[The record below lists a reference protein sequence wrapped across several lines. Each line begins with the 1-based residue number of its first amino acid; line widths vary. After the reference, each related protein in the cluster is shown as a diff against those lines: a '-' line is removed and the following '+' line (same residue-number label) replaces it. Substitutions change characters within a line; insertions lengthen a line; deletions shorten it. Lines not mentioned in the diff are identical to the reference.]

1 MAKISNQEAYP
12 LISNLSGSDY
22 LVLTDADSNPIEKQ
36 TKTVTVNQLAGY
48 INGSGGEGLCS
59 PYIVLQNVDSCD
71 NPYNSNVAVI
81 SNNYTSSD
89 QVGIYNFVTKTGHT
103 PGAETPNDL
112 FYGTFNRIVYNGT
125 DPIGEIYGTYN
136 LVDLSTIAD
145 AAISNGIYGSVN
157 VAQLQQGGQKIV
169 RVVGGAHNQSILN
182 SNTHIGNITN
192 AIGTQS
198 TIDITAPSSTV
209 NYAYG
214 HLIDLSFN
222 GSTVDE
228 GYGICMRTSVT
239 NSNNIQEFTYLE
251 TKDTV
256 PVATTTKFIKSTL
269 DVPSELA
276 GHLEAKSLTLTD
288 CPIFADNVAAT
299 NGGLTEG
306 DVYQTDGTAENPLN
320 VPGILMIVQPD
331 IQPTEYTVVLNLTNS
346 IVDNEPGAPNYQL
359 NGAQNGST
367 VTGTPGTSYE
377 FLTTGVANQGFEFDP
392 AFASTNPSGLIPVGG
407 ATVNGELT
415 GTIVPLQPNEFVVTM
430 TPLTNNIIDLNPGAP
445 NYTITG
451 NLQGDTVTDI
461 QGASYSF
468 TTLVTPNQ
476 GYKFDTNNP
485 FNPTNPS
492 GTIPGNNLDV
502 EQVLVGRIIPDAD
515 VTVTMTP
522 LVDNIVDNETGGP
535 HYTLTGD
542 QDGDTQSG
550 QPFVGTYS
558 FTTGVTVDPGF
569 AFDTNNP
576 FTATD
581 PSGTFLSTNQNVTQ
595 TVGGTI
601 VPVSDVTVTMTP
613 LVNNIVDNTAGAP
626 NYTLTGDTQGEQQTG
641 QPFVDTYAFVTGANV
656 NAGFQF
662 EASNPFTAT
671 DPTGTYQAT
680 NQNVQQVVS
689 GTVIASSNEDPYN
702 PIQGTARLIKT
713 NASSQIQLYDLDFNP
728 LSPPNPFA
736 TIPSGY
742 HLAGVSDDFTKMIVT
757 GDTTNPLTA
766 LQSVD
771 SGQTFTTLNIQAI
784 GQADRTSWTKTKMS
798 KSGTVA
804 ISLINVGEPITDRR
818 LIISRNG
825 LASWTELNIMMLPP
839 LNTWSNIIDIRQIDM
854 SAGGKFIFM
863 TLRLEDPNFGNL
875 NKSFYSTNYGASF
888 QSTDTITGG
897 LTNSGIVGMISGK
910 GEYITLINATSSFT
924 YASSY
929 QSTDYGQ
936 TWTQKDYSGLS
947 DTVSSIMGSSGV
959 AQNTDGKYYAI
970 AGTNS
975 NTILW
980 YGSNFASALPQA
992 SRTGI
997 QAQNVRTSN
1006 SGLTIIGTDSSDP
1019 TPAYNYSTDGG
1030 LTWTSTT
1037 NAGNVGD
1044 GPTFI
1049 VDVGFEIDDYVP
1061 VEGTT
1066 AEFLSGTGSSL
1077 PYIGT
1082 VSENGSALSFATP
1095 QPSFGAPTNGDSWI
1109 DASDNYEY
1117 ALAGAGNN
1125 QSISLTT
1132 DFGASW
1138 TTVPGVLGGSRGFTR
1153 VSKSGKVMIT
1163 IDASITS
1170 NKKFWVSND
1179 FGSTWTDQATKF
1191 NALLPAGVNFESA
1204 EAPTLSGNG
1213 QYIYVAITDD
1223 LPGSQSSSYILRSAD
1238 FGVTWDIVSNNMFG
1252 SRFNVLDTSCSGTG
1266 QYVAALGP
1274 VVAFPLARNQYSDDF
1289 GQTWKLSTS
1298 QVNCDANNSMRQSFD
1313 GQYVVGG
1320 TNQSPTYLSSDYGN
1334 TYTVVNGVQ
1343 GRSLSMSNTGQFIFM
1358 EKSSSGFDY
1367 LSSDFG
1373 ASWNAL
1379 TRPTSPPFITGN
1391 VFLIDT

>member
-59 PYIVLQNVDSCD
+59 PYIVLQNVNSCD

-103 PGAETPNDL
+103 PGTETPNDL

-145 AAISNGIYGSVN
+145 ATISNGIYGSVN
-157 VAQLQQGGQKIV
+157 VAKLQQGGQKIV
-169 RVVGGAHNQSILN
+169 GVVGGAHNQSILN
-182 SNTHIGNITN
+182 SNTHTGNITN

-198 TIDITAPSSTV
+198 TIDITAPFSTV

-222 GSTVDE
+222 GSTVYE

-299 NGGLTEG
+299 NGGLTDG

-367 VTGTPGTSYE
+367 VTGTAGTSYE

-392 AFASTNPSGLIPVGG
+392 AFSSTNPSGLIPVGG

-415 GTIVPLQPNEFVVTM
+415 GTIVPLPPNDFVVTM
-430 TPLTNNIIDLNPGAP
+430 TPLTNNIVDLNPGAP

-451 NLQGDTVTDI
+451 NLQGDTITGQ
-461 QGASYSF
+461 QGTAYAF
-468 TTLVTPNQ
+468 TTVVTPNQ
-476 GYKFDTNNP
+476 GYRFDTNNP

-502 EQVLVGRIIPDAD
+502 EQVLAGKIIPDSD

-522 LVDNIVDNETGGP
+522 LVNNILDNEPGGP

-542 QDGDTQSG
+542 QDGATQSG
-550 QPFVGTYS
+550 QPFVETYS

-581 PSGTFLSTNQNVTQ
+581 PSGTFQATNQNVTQ

-601 VPVSDVTVTMTP
+601 VPVADVTVTMTP
-613 LVNNIVDNTAGAP
+613 LLNNIVDNTAGAP
-626 NYTLTGDTQGEQQTG
+626 NYTLTGDLQGAQQQG

-671 DPTGTYQAT
+671 NPTGTFQAT

-702 PIQGTARLIKT
+702 PIEGQARLIKT
-713 NASSQIQLYDLDFNP
+713 DAISQIQLYDLDFNP

-742 HLAGVSDDFTKMIVT
+742 NLAGVSDDFTKMIVT

-771 SGQTFTTLNIQAI
+771 SGQTFTTVNVFIVGA
-784 GQADRTSWTKTKMS
+784 ADRTDWKKTKMS
-798 KSGTVA
+798 KSGGVA
-804 ISLINVGEPITDRR
+804 ISLINVGEPSTDRR

-825 LASWTELNIMMLPP
+825 LSSWSEINIATLPP

-863 TLRLEDPNFGNL
+863 TLLLEDPNVGGL
-875 NKSFYSTNYGASF
+875 TKSFYSTNYGASF
-888 QSTDTITGG
+888 VSTDAITGP

-924 YASSY
+924 YSSSY

-947 DTVSSIMGSSGV
+947 DTISSIMGSSGV

-970 AGTNS
+970 AGTNF

-980 YGSNFASALPQA
+980 HGSNFANTLPQS

-997 QAQNVRTSN
+997 QAPNVRTSN

-1019 TPAYNYSTDGG
+1019 TPAYDYSTDGG
-1030 LTWTSTT
+1030 LTWTTT
-1037 NAGNVGD
+1037 NNAGNIGD
-1044 GPTFI
+1044 GPTFLI
-1049 VDVGFEIDDYVP
+1049 DVGFPIDDYVP
-1061 VEGTT
+1061 VESTT
-1066 AEFLSGTGSSL
+1066 AQFLSGISQP
-1077 PYIGT
+1077 PYIAT
-1082 VSENGSALSFATP
+1082 VTENGSALSFVTP
-1095 QPSFGAPTNGDSWI
+1095 QPSFGVPTNTQPWI

-1125 QSISLTT
+1125 SSISLST

-1138 TTVPGVLGGSRGFTR
+1138 TTVPGVSGGSEQFTR
-1153 VSKSGKVMIT
+1153 VSKSGKVMVT
-1163 IDASITS
+1163 IDASVSTRH
-1170 NKKFWVSND
+1170 KFWVTND
-1179 FGSTWTDQATKF
+1179 FGSTWIDQATKF
-1191 NALLPAGVNFESA
+1191 DALFPAGINFLRAES
-1204 EAPTLSGNG
+1204 PTLSGNG
-1213 QYIYVAITDD
+1213 QYIYVGISDD
-1223 LPGSQSSSYILRSAD
+1223 TNPTATNGYIVRSTD

-1252 SRFNVLDTSCSGTG
+1252 SRFNLLDTSCSGTG
-1266 QYVAALGP
+1266 QYVAAIGQ
-1274 VVAFPLARNQYSDDF
+1274 VVDFPSLENQYSDDF
-1289 GQTWKLSTS
+1289 GQTWKLSTT
-1298 QVNCDANNSMRQSFD
+1298 QVNVNANNSMRQSFD
-1313 GQYVVGG
+1313 GQYVAGG
-1320 TNQSPTYLSSDYGN
+1320 TFNTPLYVSSDYGAS
-1334 TYTVVNGVQ
+1334 YTLVNGVQ
-1343 GRSLSMSNTGQFIFM
+1343 GEYLSMSNTGQFMFM
-1358 EKSSSGFDY
+1358 DRSINGLDY

-1379 TRPTSPPFITGN
+1379 TRPATSPFITGE

>member
-48 INGSGGEGLCS
+48 INGSGGTGLCS
-59 PYIVLQNVDSCD
+59 PYIVLQNVNSCD
-71 NPYNSNVAVI
+71 NPYDSNVAVI

-103 PGAETPNDL
+103 PGTETPNDL
-112 FYGTFNRIVYNGT
+112 FYGTFNRLVYNGT

-136 LVDLSTIAD
+136 LVDLSTVAD
-145 AAISNGIYGSVN
+145 AAISNGMYGSVN
-157 VAQLQQGGQKIV
+157 VAQLQQGGQKNV
-169 RVVGGAHNQSILN
+169 GVVGGAHNQSILN
-182 SNTHIGNITN
+182 SNRHTGNITN

-228 GYGICMRTSVT
+228 SYGICMRTSVT
-239 NSNNIQEFTYLE
+239 NSNDIQEFTYLE

-276 GHLEAKSLTLTD
+276 GHLQAKSLTLTD

-299 NGGLTEG
+299 NAGLTDG

-346 IVDNEPGAPNYQL
+346 IVDVFPGQVEYQLSGAL
-359 NGAQNGST
+359 NGAT
-367 VTGTPGTSYE
+367 VTGTAGTSYE
-377 FLTTGVANQGFEFDP
+377 FLTTAVANQGFEFNP
-392 AFASTNPSGLIPVGG
+392 AFASTNPTGLIPVGG

-415 GTIVPLQPNEFVVTM
+415 GTVVALPPNEFVVTM
-430 TPLTNNIIDLNPGAP
+430 TPLTNNIEDLNPGAP

-451 NLQGDTVTDI
+451 SLQGDTITGQ
-461 QGASYSF
+461 QGTPYSF
-468 TTLVTPNQ
+468 TTVVTPNQ
-476 GYKFDTNNP
+476 GYQFDTNNP

-502 EQVLVGRIIPDAD
+502 EQVLAGKIIPDSN

-522 LVDNIVDNETGGP
+522 LVNNIVDNEPGGP
-535 HYTLTGD
+535 HYSLTGD
-542 QDGDTQSG
+542 QDGATQSG

-558 FTTGVTVDPGF
+558 FSTGVTVDPGF

-581 PSGTFLSTNQNVTQ
+581 PSGTFSSTNQNVTQ
-595 TVGGTI
+595 TVAGTI
-601 VPVSDVTVTMTP
+601 VPVADVTVTMTP
-613 LVNNIVDNTAGAP
+613 LVDNIVDNTAGAP
-626 NYTLTGDTQGEQQTG
+626 NYTLTGDLQGAQQTG

-662 EASNPFTAT
+662 EPSNPFAAVNPSGTFTANST
-671 DPTGTYQAT
+671 
-680 NQNVQQVVS
+680 NVQQVVS

-702 PIQGTARLIKT
+702 PIEGQARLIKT

-742 HLAGVSDDFTKMIVT
+742 DLAGVSDDFTKMIVT

-771 SGQTFTTLNIQAI
+771 SGQTFTTVNVQVL

-798 KSGTVA
+798 KSGTVT
-804 ISLINVGEPITDRR
+804 ISLINVGEPVTDRR

-825 LASWTELNIMMLPP
+825 LAAWSEINISTLPP
-839 LNTWSNIIDIRQIDM
+839 LNSWSNIIDIRQIDM

-863 TLRLEDPNFGNL
+863 TLRLEDPNVGSL
-875 NKSFYSTNYGASF
+875 NKSFISEDYGASF
-888 QSTDTITGG
+888 TSTDSITGP

-924 YASSY
+924 YANSY

-947 DTVSSIMGSSGV
+947 DTISSVMGSSGV
-959 AQNTDGKYYAI
+959 AQNTDGKYYTI
-970 AGTNS
+970 SGSKN

-980 YGSNFASALPQA
+980 HGSNFANSLPQA

-997 QAQNVRTSN
+997 EAPNVRTSN
-1006 SGLTIIGTDSSDP
+1006 SGLTMIGTDSSDP
-1019 TPAYNYSTDGG
+1019 TPASQYSTDGG
-1030 LTWTSTT
+1030 LTWTATT

-1049 VDVGFEIDDYVP
+1049 VDVGFPIDDYVP

-1066 AEFLSGTGSSL
+1066 ATFLSGLSGSPYVSLLDSSL
-1077 PYIGT
+1077 NVTAPP
-1082 VSENGSALSFATP
+1082 VP
-1095 QPSFGAPTNGDSWI
+1095 FGATSNGEGPTV
-1109 DASDNYEY
+1109 ASDNYEY
-1117 ALAGAGNN
+1117 VLASAAG
-1125 QSISLTT
+1125 STSGSLSLTT
-1132 DFGASW
+1132 DFGVSW
-1138 TTVPGVLGGSRGFTR
+1138 ATVPGVTGGSYGFTKM
-1153 VSKSGKVMIT
+1153 SKSGKVMVT
-1163 IDASITS
+1163 IDSSAFSRH
-1170 NKKFWVSND
+1170 KFFVSND
-1179 FGSTWTDQATKF
+1179 FGSTWIDRATQF
-1191 NALLPAGVNFESA
+1191 DALLPSGVNFARAES
-1204 EAPTLSGNG
+1204 PSLSGNG
-1213 QYIYVAITDD
+1213 QYIYVGITDD
-1223 LPGSQSSSYILRSAD
+1223 TNPNPTNGYIARSTD
-1238 FGVTWDIVSNNMFG
+1238 FGVTWELISNNMLG
-1252 SRFNVLDTSCSGTG
+1252 DRFNLLDTSCSGTG
-1266 QYVAALGP
+1266 QYVTALGP
-1274 VVAFPLARNQYSDDF
+1274 VSNYPTIRNQYSDDF
-1289 GQTWKLSTS
+1289 GQTWKLST
-1298 QVNCDANNSMRQSFD
+1298 QVSISPDNFLKQSYN
-1313 GQYVVGG
+1313 GQYVAGG
-1320 TNQSPTYLSSDYGN
+1320 SFGGFYISSDYGA
-1334 TYTVVNGVQ
+1334 TFTIVNGVT
-1343 GRSLSMSNTGQFIFM
+1343 GNYGMSMSNTGQFIFL
-1358 EKSSSGFDY
+1358 ERIGNPIGGY

-1373 ASWNAL
+1373 ASWTFL
-1379 TRPTSPPFITGN
+1379 PKPTNQPVYAPPA
-1391 VFLIDT
+1391 FLIDNT

>member
-59 PYIVLQNVDSCD
+59 PYIVLQNVNSCD

-89 QVGIYNFVTKTGHT
+89 QVGIYNFVTKSGHA
-103 PGAETPNDL
+103 PGTESPNDL

-145 AAISNGIYGSVN
+145 ATISNGIYGSVN
-157 VAQLQQGGQKIV
+157 VAKLQQGGQKIV
-169 RVVGGAHNQSILN
+169 GVVGGAHNQSILN
-182 SNTHIGNITN
+182 SNTHTGNITN

-299 NGGLTEG
+299 NGGLTDG

-359 NGAQNGST
+359 SGAQNGST
-367 VTGTPGTSYE
+367 VTGTVGTSYE

-415 GTIVPLQPNEFVVTM
+415 GTIVPLPPNDFVVTM
-430 TPLTNNIIDLNPGAP
+430 TPLTNNIVDLNPGAP

-451 NLQGDTVTDI
+451 NLQGDTITGQ
-461 QGASYSF
+461 QGTVYAF
-468 TTLVTPNQ
+468 TTVVTPNQ
-476 GYKFDTNNP
+476 GYRFDTNNP

-502 EQVLVGRIIPDAD
+502 EQVLAGKIIPDSD

-522 LVDNIVDNETGGP
+522 LVNNIVDNEPGGP

-542 QDGDTQSG
+542 QDGATQSG

-581 PSGTFLSTNQNVTQ
+581 PSGTFSSTNQNVTQ

-626 NYTLTGDTQGEQQTG
+626 NYTLTGDLQGAQQTG

-671 DPTGTYQAT
+671 NPTGTYQAT

-702 PIQGTARLIKT
+702 PIEGQARLIKT

-728 LSPPNPFA
+728 LTPPNPFA

-771 SGQTFTTLNIQAI
+771 SGQTFTNVNVQVL
-784 GQADRTSWTKTKMS
+784 GQADRTSWSKTKMS
-798 KSGTVA
+798 KSGNVV
-804 ISLINVGEPITDRR
+804 ISLINVGEPVTDRR

-825 LASWTELNIMMLPP
+825 MAAWSELNIIILPP

-863 TLRLEDPNFGNL
+863 TLRLEDPNFGAL

-888 QSTDTITGG
+888 VSTDAITGG

-924 YASSY
+924 YANSY

-936 TWTQKDYSGLS
+936 LWSQKDYSGLS
-947 DTVSSIMGSSGV
+947 DTISSVIGSSGV
-959 AQNTDGKYYAI
+959 AQNTDGKYYTI
-970 AGTNS
+970 SGTNS
-975 NTILW
+975 NTIQW
-980 YGSNFASALPQA
+980 YGSNFAFSLPQS

-997 QAQNVRTSN
+997 QAPNVRTSN

-1030 LTWTSTT
+1030 LTWTATT

-1049 VDVGFEIDDYVP
+1049 VDVGFPIDDYVP
-1061 VEGTT
+1061 VEGANAT
-1066 AEFLSGTGSSL
+1066 FLSGQSGSPYVALLDSSL
-1077 PYIGT
+1077 NITAPP
-1082 VSENGSALSFATP
+1082 V
-1095 QPSFGAPTNGDSWI
+1095 SFGATTNSEGFVA
-1109 DASDNYEY
+1109 ASDDFEY
-1117 ALAGAGNN
+1117 GLASDSSSA
-1125 QSISLTT
+1125 SSSLSLTT
-1132 DFGASW
+1132 DFGVSW
-1138 TTVPGVLGGSRGFTR
+1138 ATIPGILGGSPAFTKM
-1153 VSKSGKVMIT
+1153 SKSGKVMVT
-1163 IDASITS
+1163 INTS
-1170 NKKFWVSND
+1170 VSTRHDFWVSND

-1191 NALLPAGVNFESA
+1191 DALLPAGINFERA
-1204 EAPTLSGNG
+1204 ESPSMSGNG
-1213 QYIYVAITDD
+1213 QYIYVGISDD
-1223 LPGSQSSSYILRSAD
+1223 TNPNATNGYIVRSTD

-1252 SRFNVLDTSCSGTG
+1252 DRYNLLDTSCSGTG
-1266 QYVAALGP
+1266 QYVTAVGP
-1274 VVAFPLARNQYSDDF
+1274 TSSFSTLRNQYSDDF
-1289 GQTWKLSTS
+1289 GETWKLSN
-1298 QVNCDANNSMRQSFD
+1298 QVSISPDNRLKQSYD
-1313 GQYVVGG
+1313 GQYVAGG
-1320 TNQSPTYLSSDYGN
+1320 SQFGFYISSDYGA
-1334 TYTVVNGVQ
+1334 TFTVVNGVS
-1343 GRSLSMSNTGQFIFM
+1343 GNYGTSMSNTGQFIFIQRIGNP
-1358 EKSSSGFDY
+1358 SGGY

-1373 ASWNAL
+1373 ASWTFL
-1379 TRPTSPPFITGN
+1379 TRPTILPNYTGP
-1391 VFLIDT
+1391 VFLIDNT